1 MVNKRKTTKNVLWIQ
16 DSLSFY
22 QSSTDYVKNTTIRS
36 YWGYEVIITG
46 VRSVAHNS
54 NIFTGRVV
62 MNCIQN
68 KPESTA
74 PVLDKANNMARYFF
88 SGKEMLKAAEGKKF
102 ATHPHYQKAMLGEK
116 TAAAVRALMSNHS
129 ISKTKILVENQIKDL
144 NEILSPL
151 ACWNVYSS
159 HGKKQEYRADVT
171 LINTDVDLGQ
181 ESTQESLELGYY
193 ENPTEGKNYPK
204 QTAKIAEKSQ
214 KNAQWSLEKGNSQ
227 ITIERTEEGHNQI
240 VMTEKSAVSITPDGV
255 QRAEQGNVEIPEG
268 YANATYLSPNNTFTQ
283 TLLENLGNES

>member
-1 MVNKRKTTKNVLWIQ
+1 MVNKKKITKNVLWIR
-16 DSLSFY
+16 DPLNLY
-22 QSSTDYVKNTTIRS
+22 QGSIDYIKNKTIRS

-54 NIFTGRVV
+54 NVFTGRVT
-62 MNCIQN
+62 MNYIQN
-68 KPESTA
+68 KPENIV
-74 PVLDKANNMARYFF
+74 PILDKANNMARYYF

-102 ATHPHYQKAMLGEK
+102 VTHPHYQKAILGEK

-144 NEILSPL
+144 NEILSPSV
-151 ACWNVYSS
+151 CWNVYSS
-159 HGKKQEYRADVT
+159 HGKKQEYHADVT
-171 LINTDVDLGQ
+171 LINADVNLGQ

-214 KNAQWSLEKGNSQ
+214 QNAQWNLEKGNSQ
-227 ITIERTEEGHNQI
+227 ITVEQTEGGHNQI
-240 VMTEKSAVSITPDGV
+240 AMIEKSAVSITPDGV
-255 QRAEQGNVEIPEG
+255 QKAEQGNVEIPEG
-268 YANATYLSPNNTFTQ
+268 YNNATYLSPNNAFTQ